1 MAEDRVT
8 SDKMGALGLVM
19 LGAQNNIEIF
29 KGDTDVKAWVRNMN
43 KCNMQCTDKEKIQL
57 ALQRSGDPVSDAIM
71 SRIREKVNETW
82 EEFKNYLIN
91 KYSFPTE
98 KRTALAVMRTLKQK
112 QGESSQ
118 VFGDRINMEAEALL
132 GFEDIRSVEI
142 QEELAYIYWKG
153 LIGEKI
159 QKKLSRAK
167 CKTIEDG
174 MMLAKRIENEIHEF
188 KTVTGQVTYGSREEE
203 RMEVDRVR
211 KVETRTDREQRERIG
226 TGEKFESQLRN
237 GDAIHVGQKA
247 TSRDFVTIV
256 RTTTEVIIGATT
268 VEVIMVG

>member
-1 MAEDRVT
+1 
-8 SDKMGALGLVM
+8 
-19 LGAQNNIEIF
+19 
-29 KGDTDVKAWVRNMN
+29 
-43 KCNMQCTDKEKIQL
+43 
-57 ALQRSGDPVSDAIM
+57 M

-98 KRTALAVMRTLKQK
+98 KRTALAVLRTLKQK

-153 LIGEKI
+153 LIGENI

-174 MMLAKRIENEIHEF
+174 MILAKRIENEIHEF

-211 KVETRTDREQRERIG
+211 KVETRTDREQREDRNWRREVREPV
-226 TGEKFESQLRN
+226 EKRRCYTCGSEGHIQRFCNNRPYNNRGYNRSYNSRGYSRGHNGGFNRN
-237 GDAIHVGQKA
+237 QNRYQGNDRPTDQ
-247 TSRDFVTIV
+247 TRD
-256 RTTTEVIIGATT
+256 RR
-268 VEVIMVG
+268 